1 MHDKRY
7 HTVRSPTDG
16 DVRRL
21 DLDRRGR
28 NNGTSWIEGADG
40 RPDDNHGVAARYR
53 QNSPAGDETAMV
65 VAKETSFTSE
75 EKEREEDE
83 EAAEDEREGEEEVN
97 TDDEDDDEEDHCQ
110 RPASRP
116 NEEEMATSRRPS

>member
-21 DLDRRGR
+21 DLDQRGR
-28 NNGTSWIEGADG
+28 ISGTCRIEGVDG
-40 RPDDNHGVAARYR
+40 RPDDHHGVAARYR
-53 QNSPAGDETAMV
+53 QNNPAGDETAMV
-65 VAKETSFTSE
+65 VAIETSFTSE

-83 EAAEDEREGEEEVN
+83 EAAEDEGGGEEGD
-97 TDDEDDDEEDHCQ
+97 TDDDDDHSQ

-116 NEEEMATSRRPS
+116 T